1 MKFSIV
7 TCITL
12 ATLSLCVFLTT
23 FIFYHRVSVSISL
36 KTVNATTKRP
46 PPRASP
52 PAVAICI
59 AGHART
65 FRHVAVRQMLQQH
78 VVTPLTR
85 AFANTS
91 LVHTFFVLR
100 PDDAP
105 TGNRSSASSDAP
117 AVLAGIHQFHPT
129 NITWINTPNEFIN
142 VTGWIPPDD
151 DHPFDRFQM
160 PRSCITGHRNS
171 TSTFNT
177 HKYVRFPHALWR
189 ARQCL
194 QLVRETERRNGI
206 TYDWLYRIRPDV
218 VLLSDIV
225 LPDQLNPQ
233 IVYTNAVR
241 PSITEELR
249 TWWNFRSFT
258 SKDSVISENKLL
270 NYRAHVSD
278 IITIASKHTM
288 EVALSAFEAVKDC
301 RLYRI
306 PTRGGISENILLYWL
321 LNHDVSAKTL
331 PLEWVIVREKVG
343 PECKRIK
350 SLSAEDLDVSHV
362 LARCREFARK
372 IKPFFNV
379 HHHTK

>member
-7 TCITL
+7 ACVTL
-12 ATLSLCVFLTT
+12 ATLSLCVILTT
-23 FIFYHRVSVSISL
+23 FIFYPRVSVSIAL
-36 KTVNATTKRP
+36 ETVNAATKRP
-46 PPRASP
+46 QRSASP
-52 PAVAICI
+52 PAVAVCI

-65 FRHVAVRQMLQQH
+65 FRHAPVRQMLQQH
-78 VVTPLTR
+78 ILTPLTR
-85 AFANTS
+85 AFANIS
-91 LVHTFFVLR
+91 VVHTFFVLR

-105 TGNRSSASSDAP
+105 TGNRSSASPDAP
-117 AVLAGIHQFHPT
+117 AVLTGIHQFHPT
-129 NITWINTPNEFIN
+129 NIRWINTRNEFSN
-142 VTGWIPPDD
+142 VTGWIPRDD

-160 PRSCITGHRNS
+160 PQSCITSHRNS
-171 TSTFNT
+171 TSHFNAP
-177 HKYVRFPHALWR
+177 KYVRFPHTLWR

-194 QLVRETERRNGI
+194 QVVRETERSNGI

-241 PSITEELR
+241 PSVTEELR
-249 TWWNFRSFT
+249 AWWNFRPST
-258 SKDSVISENKLL
+258 TKNSVISENKLL

-278 IITIASKHTM
+278 IITIASKRTM

-301 RLYRI
+301 QVYRV

-321 LNHDVSAKTL
+321 LSHDVLVKTL

-350 SLSAEDLDVSHV
+350 SLSSADLDVSHV
-362 LARCREFARK
+362 LARCRQFARK
-372 IKPFFNV
+372 IKPFFNG